1 MDLDRSAGELGDP
14 RDPADIGSQEVRLEE
29 LVDRKALNEL
39 CSSVY
44 DLFGI
49 PVRVYSE
56 AGTLMADANREHELC
71 SYINTFLPGR
81 GACAQTVLGAKSVD
95 PPLGGES
102 THPCF
107 SGQEYRIVSI
117 EYDARQVGR
126 IILGPYAISSVT
138 EPPPSLYATVELG
151 TNNDDQRRLMDRDRA
166 RSLLARVP
174 HVRAETVTRISTH
187 LKASLDLILFSGH
200 KALLTSQM
208 HLMSVR
214 ESYRE
219 LQDKNA
225 RLQEAYDRL
234 RELDRL
240 KSNFLATVSHELR
253 TPLTSIIG
261 YSEMLAEGIAGELQG
276 EQLEFVKTIHE
287 KGEQLLQLIMSLLD
301 LSKLESGTMAM
312 KKSLARIGP
321 VLNEVNTTLTP
332 TARKKGVALIVDV
345 PELAHDLRADP
356 ERLRQVFINL
366 VDNALKFTPSGGSVT
381 MTARLV
387 EGGTDDDDDGDGRA
401 LLAPARQEIE
411 VRVADTGMGIPPRE
425 RSRVFDPF
433 YQVDSSSTREFG
445 GTGLGLS
452 IVKRLVEA
460 HQGTIRI
467 EGNEPSGAIFIV
479 RLPTASSAA
488 VGNTIPPVFPGR

>member
-1 MDLDRSAGELGDP
+1 MTTEMADFAGGDP
-14 RDPADIGSQEVRLEE
+14 GDIGAQEVRLEE

-39 CSSVY
+39 CSSIY

-126 IILGPYAISSVT
+126 IILGPYAISSVV
-138 EPPPSLYATVELG
+138 EPPQSLYATVEAG
-151 TNNDDQRRLMDRDRA
+151 SSSDDKRKLMDRERS
-166 RSLLARVP
+166 RSLLVRVP

-261 YSEMLAEGIAGELQG
+261 YSEMLAEGIAGELVG

-321 VLNEVNTTLTP
+321 ILNEVNTTLTP
-332 TARKKGVALIVDV
+332 TARKKGVALVIDV
-345 PELAHDLRADP
+345 PDLPYDLRADP

-366 VDNALKFTPSGGSVT
+366 GDNALKFTPSGGSVT
-381 MTARLV
+381 LTARLV
-387 EGGTDDDDDGDGRA
+387 EGRAGDDDDDGDGMA

-411 VRVADTGMGIPPRE
+411 VRVADTGIGIPPRE
-425 RSRVFDPF
+425 RPRVFDPF

-467 EGNEPSGAIFIV
+467 DGNEPTGAVFVV
-479 RLPTASSAA
+479 RIPTASSAA
-488 VGNTIPPVFPGR
+488 AVGHTIPPTFPGR

>member
-1 MDLDRSAGELGDP
+1 MELPRASAGDIL
-14 RDPADIGSQEVRLEE
+14 DPADIGAQEVRLEE

-39 CSSVY
+39 CASVY

-49 PVRVYSE
+49 PIRVYSE

-81 GACAQTVLGAKSVD
+81 SACAQTVLGAKSVD

-126 IILGPYAISSVT
+126 IILGPYAISSVVD
-138 EPPPSLYATVELG
+138 PPASLYATTEIG
-151 TNNDDQRRLMDRDRA
+151 TQNDDKRKTMDRDRA
-166 RSLLARVP
+166 KSLLARVP

-261 YSEMLAEGIAGELQG
+261 YSEMLAEGIAGELVG

-312 KKSLARIGP
+312 KKGLARIAP
-321 VLNEVNTTLTP
+321 ILNDVNTTLTP
-332 TARKKGVALIVDV
+332 TARKKGVALVVEV
-345 PELAHDLRADP
+345 PDLPHDLRADA

-366 VDNALKFTPSGGSVT
+366 VDNALKFTPGGGSVT

-387 EGGTDDDDDGDGRA
+387 EGGGDDDDGDGMA

-460 HQGTIRI
+460 HQGSIRI
-467 EGNEPSGAIFIV
+467 EGNEPSGAVFIV
-479 RLPTASSAA
+479 RIPTASSAA
-488 VGNTIPPVFPGR
+488 VGHTIPPVFPGR